1 MYKKASALF
10 LAAAMTL
17 SLAGCGSSSS
27 SSSSAAASS
36 QPASSAPAAS
46 SQAASAPA
54 STGEK
59 APRPEGYPSKD
70 ITYIYPF
77 GAGSGNDV
85 YFRLLAEKV
94 REMEGWDKTFVV
106 EYMEGA
112 SGDVGWTAIA
122 NAEPDGYTI
131 GFCPTAMLI
140 AGVSLDRPY
149 GTDGIDY
156 ISTMMK
162 DPGVIGVAANSQYN
176 SLEELIEAAK
186 AAPGSVS
193 VGVTS
198 VTTSEGLALKQLQ
211 DAAGVEFNIIPFD
224 GETAVLTAVS
234 GGHCDAFCLNVSDGK
249 TFVDEGSVKYLATGD
264 EERSVFYPDLPT
276 YQEVG
281 YDVVQV
287 NLRAI
292 GAPEGT
298 DPAIVQYL
306 SDCFV
311 AAANDPEVI
320 AKAEEMQLPV
330 VTMGT
335 EEATAE
341 FTAIEQSYK
350 DLWATEPWQ

>member
-1 MYKKASALF
+1 MYKKVSALA
-10 LAAAMTL
+10 LAAVMTL
-17 SLAGCGSSSS
+17 PLVGCGSSA
-27 SSSSAAASS
+27 SSSSAAASQPAPS
-36 QPASSAPAAS
+36 APASSASSEAAS
-46 SQAASAPA
+46 TPA
-54 STGEK
+54 TGEK
-59 APRPEGYPSKD
+59 APRPEGFPSKD

-94 REMEGWDKTFVV
+94 RQMEGWDKTFVV

-140 AGVSLDRPY
+140 AGVAMDRPY
-149 GTDGIDY
+149 GTEGIDY
-156 ISTMMK
+156 VSTMMK
-162 DPGVIGVAANSQYN
+162 DPGVIGVAANSKYN

-186 AAPGSVS
+186 AAPGSIS

-211 DAAGVEFNIIPFD
+211 KAAGCEFNIIPFD
-224 GETAVLTAVS
+224 GESAVLTAVS
-234 GGHCDAFCLNVSDGK
+234 GGHCDSFCLNVSDGK
-249 TFVDEGSVKYLATGD
+249 TFVDEGSIKYLATGD

-276 YQEVG
+276 YQEAG

-298 DPAIVQYL
+298 DPAILQYL

-330 VTMGT
+330 MTLGT

>member
-1 MYKKASALF
+1 MYKKVSALA
-10 LAAAMTL
+10 LAAVMTL
-17 SLAGCGSSSS
+17 SLVGCGSSA
-27 SSSSAAASS
+27 SSSSAAAS
-36 QPASSAPAAS
+36 QPASSAPASSAS
-46 SQAASAPA
+46 SEAASTPA
-54 STGEK
+54 TGEK
-59 APRPEGYPSKD
+59 APRPEGFPSKD

-94 REMEGWDKTFVV
+94 RQMEGWDKTFVV

-140 AGVSLDRPY
+140 AGVAMDRPY
-149 GTDGIDY
+149 GTEGIDY
-156 ISTMMK
+156 GATMMK
-162 DPGVIGVAANSQYN
+162 DPGVIGVAANSKYN
-176 SLEELIEAAK
+176 TLEELIEAAK
-186 AAPGSVS
+186 AAPGSIS

-211 DAAGVEFNIIPFD
+211 KAAGCEFNIIPFD
-224 GETAVLTAVS
+224 GESAVLTAVS
-234 GGHCDAFCLNVSDGK
+234 GGHCDSFCLNVSDGK
-249 TFVDEGSVKYLATGD
+249 TFVDEGSIKYLATGD

-276 YQEVG
+276 YQEAG

-298 DPAIVQYL
+298 DPAILQYL

-311 AAANDPEVI
+311 AAANDPEVV

-330 VTMGT
+330 MTLGT

-341 FTAIEQSYK
+341 FTAIEQAYK

>member
-1 MYKKASALF
+1 MYKKVSALA
-10 LAAAMTL
+10 LAAVMTL
-17 SLAGCGSSSS
+17 SLVGCGSSA
-27 SSSSAAASS
+27 SSSSAAAS
-36 QPASSAPAAS
+36 QPASSAPASSAS
-46 SQAASAPA
+46 SEAASTPA
-54 STGEK
+54 TGEK
-59 APRPEGYPSKD
+59 APRPEGFPSKD

-94 REMEGWDKTFVV
+94 RQMEGWDKTFVV

-140 AGVSLDRPY
+140 AGVAMDCPY
-149 GTDGIDY
+149 GTEGIDY
-156 ISTMMK
+156 VATMMK
-162 DPGVIGVAANSQYN
+162 DPGVIGVAANSKYN

-186 AAPGSVS
+186 AAPGSIS

-211 DAAGVEFNIIPFD
+211 KAAGCEFNIIPFD
-224 GETAVLTAVS
+224 GESAVLTAVS
-234 GGHCDAFCLNVSDGK
+234 GGHCDSFCLNVSDGK
-249 TFVDEGSVKYLATGD
+249 TFVDEGSIKYLATGD

-276 YQEVG
+276 YQEAG

-298 DPAIVQYL
+298 DPAILQYL

-330 VTMGT
+330 MTLGT

>member
-1 MYKKASALF
+1 MYKKVSALA
-10 LAAAMTL
+10 LAAVMTL
-17 SLAGCGSSSS
+17 SLVGCGSSA
-27 SSSSAAASS
+27 SSSSAAAS
-36 QPASSAPAAS
+36 QPASSAPASSAS
-46 SQAASAPA
+46 SEAASTPA
-54 STGEK
+54 TGEK
-59 APRPEGYPSKD
+59 APRPEGFPSKD

-94 REMEGWDKTFVV
+94 RQMEGWDKTFVV

-140 AGVSLDRPY
+140 AGVAMDRPY
-149 GTDGIDY
+149 GTEGIDY
-156 ISTMMK
+156 VSTMMK
-162 DPGVIGVAANSQYN
+162 DPGVIGVAANSKYN
-176 SLEELIEAAK
+176 TLEELIEAAK
-186 AAPGSVS
+186 VAPGSIS

-198 VTTSEGLALKQLQ
+198 VTTSEGLTLKQLQ
-211 DAAGVEFNIIPFD
+211 KAAGCEFNIIPFD
-224 GETAVLTAVS
+224 GESAVLTAVS
-234 GGHCDAFCLNVSDGK
+234 GGHCDSFCLNVSDGK
-249 TFVDEGSVKYLATGD
+249 TFVDEGSIKYLATGD

-276 YQEVG
+276 YQEAG

-298 DPAIVQYL
+298 DPAILQYL

-330 VTMGT
+330 MTLGT

>member
-1 MYKKASALF
+1 MYKKVSALA
-10 LAAAMTL
+10 LAAVMTL
-17 SLAGCGSSSS
+17 SLVGCGSSA
-27 SSSSAAASS
+27 SSSSAAASQPAPS
-36 QPASSAPAAS
+36 APASSASSEAAS
-46 SQAASAPA
+46 TPA
-54 STGEK
+54 TGEK
-59 APRPEGYPSKD
+59 APRPEGFPSKD

-94 REMEGWDKTFVV
+94 RQMEGWDKTFVV

-140 AGVSLDRPY
+140 AGVAMDRPY
-149 GTDGIDY
+149 GTEGIDY
-156 ISTMMK
+156 VSTMMK
-162 DPGVIGVAANSQYN
+162 DPGVIGVAANSKYN

-186 AAPGSVS
+186 AAPGSIS

-211 DAAGVEFNIIPFD
+211 KAAGCEFNIIPFD
-224 GETAVLTAVS
+224 GESAVLTAVS
-234 GGHCDAFCLNVSDGK
+234 GGHCDSFCLNVSDGK
-249 TFVDEGSVKYLATGD
+249 TFVDEGSIKYLATGD

-276 YQEVG
+276 YQEAG

-298 DPAIVQYL
+298 DPAILQYL

-330 VTMGT
+330 MTLGT

-350 DLWATEPWQ
+350 DLWATEPCQ

>member
-1 MYKKASALF
+1 MYKKVSALA
-10 LAAAMTL
+10 LAAVMTL
-17 SLAGCGSSSS
+17 SLVGCGSSA
-27 SSSSAAASS
+27 SSSSAAAS
-36 QPASSAPAAS
+36 QPASSAPASSAS
-46 SQAASAPA
+46 SEAASTP

-59 APRPEGYPSKD
+59 APRPEGFPSKD

-94 REMEGWDKTFVV
+94 RQMEGWDKTFVV

-140 AGVSLDRPY
+140 AGVAMDRPY
-149 GTDGIDY
+149 GTEGIDY
-156 ISTMMK
+156 VATMMK
-162 DPGVIGVAANSQYN
+162 DPGVIGVAANSKYN
-176 SLEELIEAAK
+176 TLEELIEAAK
-186 AAPGSVS
+186 AAPGSIS

-211 DAAGVEFNIIPFD
+211 KAAGCEFNIIPFD
-224 GETAVLTAVS
+224 GESAVLTAVS
-234 GGHCDAFCLNVSDGK
+234 GGHCDSFCLNVSDGK
-249 TFVDEGSVKYLATGD
+249 TFVDEGSIKYLATGD

-276 YQEVG
+276 YQECG

-298 DPAIVQYL
+298 DPAILQYL

-330 VTMGT
+330 MTLGT

>member
-1 MYKKASALF
+1 MSKKVLKAVALSM
-10 LAAAMTL
+10 AAALAL
-17 SLAGCGSSSS
+17 SLAACGGSSSS
-27 SSSSAAASS
+27 STAASS
-36 QPASSAPAAS
+36 TAAS
-46 SQAASAPA
+46 STAASAATSGDAA
-54 STGEK
+54 SG
-59 APRPEGYPSKD
+59 RPEGYPEKD
-70 ITYIYPF
+70 ITYICAF
-77 GAGSGNDV
+77 AAGSSHDV

-94 REMEGWDKTFVV
+94 RQREGWDKTFVV

-140 AGVSLDRPY
+140 AGVAMDRPY
-149 GTDGIDY
+149 GTEGIDY
-156 ISTMMK
+156 VSTMMK
-162 DPGVIGVAANSQYN
+162 DPGVIGVAANSKYN
-176 SLEELIEAAK
+176 TLEELIEAAK
-186 AAPGSVS
+186 VAPGSIS

-211 DAAGVEFNIIPFD
+211 KAAGCEFNIIPFD
-224 GETAVLTAVS
+224 GESAVLTAVS
-234 GGHCDAFCLNVSDGK
+234 GGHCDSFCLNVSDGK
-249 TFVDEGSVKYLATGD
+249 NFVDDGSIKYLATGD

-276 YQEVG
+276 YQEAG

-298 DPAIVQYL
+298 DPAILQYL

-330 VTMGT
+330 MTLGT

>member
-1 MYKKASALF
+1 MYKKVSALA
-10 LAAAMTL
+10 LAAVMTL
-17 SLAGCGSSSS
+17 SLVGCGSSA
-27 SSSSAAASS
+27 SSSSAAAS
-36 QPASSAPAAS
+36 QPASSAPASSAS
-46 SQAASAPA
+46 SEAASTPA
-54 STGEK
+54 TGEK
-59 APRPEGYPSKD
+59 APRPEGFPSKD

-94 REMEGWDKTFVV
+94 RQMEGWDKTFVV

-140 AGVSLDRPY
+140 AGVAMDRPY
-149 GTDGIDY
+149 GTEGIDY
-156 ISTMMK
+156 VSTMMK
-162 DPGVIGVAANSQYN
+162 DPGVIGVAANSKYN
-176 SLEELIEAAK
+176 TLEELIEAAK
-186 AAPGSVS
+186 VAPGSIS

-211 DAAGVEFNIIPFD
+211 KAACCEFNIIPFD
-224 GETAVLTAVS
+224 GESAVLTAVS
-234 GGHCDAFCLNVSDGK
+234 GGHCDSFCLNVSDGK
-249 TFVDEGSVKYLATGD
+249 TFVDEGSIKYLATGD

-276 YQEVG
+276 YQEAG

-298 DPAIVQYL
+298 DPAILQYL

-330 VTMGT
+330 MTLGT

>member
-1 MYKKASALF
+1 MYKKVSALA
-10 LAAAMTL
+10 LAAVMTL
-17 SLAGCGSSSS
+17 SLVGCGSSA
-27 SSSSAAASS
+27 SSSSAAASQPAPS
-36 QPASSAPAAS
+36 APASSASSEAAS
-46 SQAASAPA
+46 TPA
-54 STGEK
+54 TGEK
-59 APRPEGYPSKD
+59 APRPEGFPSKD

-94 REMEGWDKTFVV
+94 RQMEGWDKTFVV

-140 AGVSLDRPY
+140 AGVAMDRPY
-149 GTDGIDY
+149 GTEGIDY
-156 ISTMMK
+156 VSTMMK
-162 DPGVIGVAANSQYN
+162 DPGVIGVAANSKYN

-186 AAPGSVS
+186 AAPGSIS

-211 DAAGVEFNIIPFD
+211 KAAGCEFNIIPFD
-224 GETAVLTAVS
+224 GESAVLTAVS
-234 GGHCDAFCLNVSDGK
+234 GGHCDSFCLNVSDGK
-249 TFVDEGSVKYLATGD
+249 TFVDEGSIKYLATGD

-276 YQEVG
+276 YQEAG

-298 DPAIVQYL
+298 DPAILQYL

-330 VTMGT
+330 MTLGT

>member
-1 MYKKASALF
+1 MYKKVSALA
-10 LAAAMTL
+10 LAAVMTL
-17 SLAGCGSSSS
+17 SLVGCGSSA
-27 SSSSAAASS
+27 SSSSAAAS
-36 QPASSAPAAS
+36 QPASSAPASSAS
-46 SQAASAPA
+46 SEAASTPA
-54 STGEK
+54 TGEK
-59 APRPEGYPSKD
+59 APRPEGFPSKD

-94 REMEGWDKTFVV
+94 RQMEGWDKTFVV

-140 AGVSLDRPY
+140 AGVAMDRPY
-149 GTDGIDY
+149 GTEGIDY
-156 ISTMMK
+156 VATMMK
-162 DPGVIGVAANSQYN
+162 DPGVIGVAANSKYN
-176 SLEELIEAAK
+176 TLEELIEAAK
-186 AAPGSVS
+186 AAPGSIS

-211 DAAGVEFNIIPFD
+211 KAAGCEFNIIPFD
-224 GETAVLTAVS
+224 GESAVLTAVS
-234 GGHCDAFCLNVSDGK
+234 GGHCDSFCLNVSDGK
-249 TFVDEGSVKYLATGD
+249 TFVDEGSIKYLATGD

-276 YQEVG
+276 YQEAG

-298 DPAIVQYL
+298 DPAILQYL

-330 VTMGT
+330 MTLGT

>member
-1 MYKKASALF
+1 MYKKVSALA
-10 LAAAMTL
+10 LAAVMTL
-17 SLAGCGSSSS
+17 SLVGCGSSA
-27 SSSSAAASS
+27 SSSSAAAS
-36 QPASSAPAAS
+36 QPASSAPASSAS
-46 SQAASAPA
+46 SEAASTPA
-54 STGEK
+54 TGEK
-59 APRPEGYPSKD
+59 APRPEGFPSKD

-94 REMEGWDKTFVV
+94 RQMEGWDKTFVV

-140 AGVSLDRPY
+140 AGVAMDRPY
-149 GTDGIDY
+149 GTEGIDY
-156 ISTMMK
+156 VATMMK
-162 DPGVIGVAANSQYN
+162 DPGVIGVAANSKYN

-186 AAPGSVS
+186 AAPGSIS

-211 DAAGVEFNIIPFD
+211 KAAGCEFNIIPFD
-224 GETAVLTAVS
+224 GESAVLTAVS
-234 GGHCDAFCLNVSDGK
+234 GGHCDSFCLNISDGK
-249 TFVDEGSVKYLATGD
+249 TFVDEGSIKYLATGD

-276 YQEVG
+276 YQECG

-298 DPAIVQYL
+298 DPAILQYL

-330 VTMGT
+330 MTLGT

>member
-1 MYKKASALF
+1 MYKKVSALA
-10 LAAAMTL
+10 LAAVMTL
-17 SLAGCGSSSS
+17 SLVGCGSSA
-27 SSSSAAASS
+27 SSSSAAAS
-36 QPASSAPAAS
+36 QPASSAPASSAS
-46 SQAASAPA
+46 SEAASTPA
-54 STGEK
+54 TGEK
-59 APRPEGYPSKD
+59 APRPEGFPSKD

-94 REMEGWDKTFVV
+94 RQMEGWDKTFVV

-140 AGVSLDRPY
+140 AGVAMDRPY
-149 GTDGIDY
+149 GTEGIDY
-156 ISTMMK
+156 VSTMMK
-162 DPGVIGVAANSQYN
+162 DPGVIGVAANSKYN
-176 SLEELIEAAK
+176 TLEELIEAAK
-186 AAPGSVS
+186 VAPGSIS

-211 DAAGVEFNIIPFD
+211 KAAGCEFNIIPFD
-224 GETAVLTAVS
+224 GESAVLTAVS
-234 GGHCDAFCLNVSDGK
+234 GGHCDSFCLNVSDGK
-249 TFVDEGSVKYLATGD
+249 TFVDEGSIKYLATGD

-276 YQEVG
+276 YQEAG

-298 DPAIVQYL
+298 DPAILQYL

-330 VTMGT
+330 MTLGT

-350 DLWATEPWQ
+350 DLCATEPWQ

>member
-1 MYKKASALF
+1 MYKKVSALA
-10 LAAAMTL
+10 LAAVMTL
-17 SLAGCGSSSS
+17 SLVGCGSSA
-27 SSSSAAASS
+27 SSSSAAAS
-36 QPASSAPAAS
+36 QPASSAPASSAS
-46 SQAASAPA
+46 SEAASTPA
-54 STGEK
+54 TGEK
-59 APRPEGYPSKD
+59 APRPEGFPSKD

-94 REMEGWDKTFVV
+94 RQMEGWDKTFVV

-140 AGVSLDRPY
+140 AGVAMDRPY
-149 GTDGIDY
+149 GTEGIDY
-156 ISTMMK
+156 VATMMK
-162 DPGVIGVAANSQYN
+162 DPGVIGVAANSKYN

-186 AAPGSVS
+186 AAPGSIS

-211 DAAGVEFNIIPFD
+211 KAAGCEFNIIPFD
-224 GETAVLTAVS
+224 GESAVLTAVS
-234 GGHCDAFCLNVSDGK
+234 GGHCDSFCLNVSDGK
-249 TFVDEGSVKYLATGD
+249 TFVDEGSIKYLATGD

-276 YQEVG
+276 YQEAG

-298 DPAIVQYL
+298 DPAILQYL

-330 VTMGT
+330 MTLGT

>member
-1 MYKKASALF
+1 MYKKVSALA
-10 LAAAMTL
+10 LAAVMTL
-17 SLAGCGSSSS
+17 SLVGCGSSA
-27 SSSSAAASS
+27 SSSSAAAS
-36 QPASSAPAAS
+36 QPASSAPASSAS
-46 SQAASAPA
+46 SEAASTPA
-54 STGEK
+54 TGEK
-59 APRPEGYPSKD
+59 APRPEGFPSKD

-94 REMEGWDKTFVV
+94 RQMEGWDKTFVV

-140 AGVSLDRPY
+140 AGVAMDRPY
-149 GTDGIDY
+149 GTEGIDY
-156 ISTMMK
+156 VSTMMK
-162 DPGVIGVAANSQYN
+162 DPGVIGVAANSKYN

-186 AAPGSVS
+186 AAPGSIS

-211 DAAGVEFNIIPFD
+211 KAAGCEFNIIPFD
-224 GETAVLTAVS
+224 GESAVLTAVS
-234 GGHCDAFCLNVSDGK
+234 GGHCDSFCLNVSDGK
-249 TFVDEGSVKYLATGD
+249 TFVDEGSIKYLATGD

-276 YQEVG
+276 YQEAG

-298 DPAIVQYL
+298 DPAILQYL

-330 VTMGT
+330 MTLGT

>member
-1 MYKKASALF
+1 MYKKVSALA
-10 LAAAMTL
+10 LAAVMTL
-17 SLAGCGSSSS
+17 SLVGCGFSA
-27 SSSSAAASS
+27 SSSSAAAS
-36 QPASSAPAAS
+36 QPASSAPASSAS
-46 SQAASAPA
+46 SEAASTPA
-54 STGEK
+54 TGEK
-59 APRPEGYPSKD
+59 APRPEGFPSKD

-94 REMEGWDKTFVV
+94 RQMEGWDKTFVV

-140 AGVSLDRPY
+140 AGVAMDRPY
-149 GTDGIDY
+149 GTEGIDY
-156 ISTMMK
+156 VATMMK
-162 DPGVIGVAANSQYN
+162 DPGVIGVAANSKYN
-176 SLEELIEAAK
+176 TLEELIEAAK
-186 AAPGSVS
+186 AAPGSIS

-211 DAAGVEFNIIPFD
+211 KAAGCEFNIIPFD
-224 GETAVLTAVS
+224 GESAVLTAVS
-234 GGHCDAFCLNVSDGK
+234 GGHCDSFCLNVSDGK
-249 TFVDEGSVKYLATGD
+249 TFVDEGSIKYLATGD

-276 YQEVG
+276 YQEAG

-298 DPAIVQYL
+298 DPAILQYL

-330 VTMGT
+330 MTLGT